1 MRRRTQSNSGDK
13 ASTPRSLTRSLARR
27 PRLLDRMQL
36 ELSAQKALS
45 LLVLLALV
53 IGICAG
59 LVVIGFRQLS
69 EGPAILYL
77 PRLEDFE
84 SLPPLW
90 RFLLPFGGA
99 ILLGALF
106 HWVAPSGRPVGVV
119 HVLDRLHN
127 HQGKMPMKNAVL
139 QFFAGSLALLS
150 GQSIGREGPSVH
162 LGAAS
167 GSWVAHRLRLPNN
180 AMRTLLACGV
190 AAAIAASFNTPLA
203 GVIFAMEVVMLEYSV
218 TGFLPVMIAA
228 VSGSAA
234 TRLAFGHQAAFS
246 VPASQLQS
254 LAELPILFVCAL
266 VVGALASLFI
276 ISQRKLVPLQQTRSP
291 LLRFAVA
298 GAATGVLAI
307 WIPEILGT
315 GYDTL
320 ELAMLGQL
328 GTATLTVIVLAKL
341 TATALA
347 TGLGI
352 PGGVIGPSLILGA
365 CVGGAA
371 GHMANIWLGAATAS
385 PGLYAM
391 VGMAAMMAALLNAP
405 LAAILAI
412 LELTYNPNVLF
423 PGMMTIVVACLVS
436 RQLFATEGIYQESLR
451 ALGKSGTPTWRAQM
465 LSRVGVAGVMERAV
479 AVAPQLLDR
488 AQAERL
494 IEQQPAWLLVDGEDR
509 ALALRTAD
517 LANFLQR
524 PQVESEHEEEDPASE
539 EKIDLLR
546 LPGERLQIAP
556 LSWRATLLEAHQELD
571 KRSVGALYIGRDY
584 DQGSPGVLNS
594 DVAGIILPQHIE
606 HYYRQ

>member
-1 MRRRTQSNSGDK
+1 MRRRTQSNAP
-13 ASTPRSLTRSLARR
+13 ASPSPSPLHPRR
-27 PRLLDRMQL
+27 PRLLDRLQL
-36 ELSAQKALS
+36 DLSAQKALS

-90 RFLLPFGGA
+90 RFLLPFSGA
-99 ILLGALF
+99 ILLGLIF
-106 HWVAPSGRPVGVV
+106 HWVTPSVRSVGVL
-119 HVLDRLHN
+119 HVLDRLHS
-127 HQGKMPMKNAVL
+127 HQGRMPMKNALL

-180 AMRTLLACGV
+180 ALRTLLACGV

-203 GVIFAMEVVMLEYSV
+203 GVIFAMEVVMLEYTV
-218 TGFLPVMIAA
+218 AGFLPVMIAA

-266 VVGALASLFI
+266 AVGALAALFI
-276 ISQRKLVPLQQTRSP
+276 ISQRRLLPLQLRFHP
-291 LLRFAVA
+291 LLRFALA
-298 GAATGVLAI
+298 GAATGILAL
-307 WIPEILGT
+307 WVPQILGT

-320 ELAMLGQL
+320 EMAMLGQL
-328 GTATLTVIVLAKL
+328 GIATLSTIVLAKL
-341 TATALA
+341 VATALA

-365 CVGGAA
+365 CIGGAA
-371 GHMANIWLGAATAS
+371 GHLANLWLGAATAS

-405 LAAILAI
+405 LAALLAI

-423 PGMMTIVVACLVS
+423 PAMMTIVVACLVS
-436 RQLFATEGIYQESLR
+436 RQLFSTQGIYQESLR
-451 ALGKSGTPTWRAQM
+451 ALGKSGTPSWRAQM
-465 LSRVGVAGVMERAV
+465 LSRVGVAGAMERAV
-479 AVAPQLLDR
+479 AVAPQQLDA
-488 AQAERL
+488 AQAQRL
-494 IEQQPAWLLVDGEDR
+494 IEQQPAWLLVEGENGTQ
-509 ALALRTAD
+509 ALRTAD

-524 PQVESEHEEEDPASE
+524 PKKEADGEEAEPEDS

-546 LPGERLQIAP
+546 LPGERLQVAP
-556 LSWRATLLEAHQELD
+556 LSWRATLLEAYQELEQHGAD
-571 KRSVGALYIGRDY
+571 ALYIGRDY
-584 DQGSPGVLNS
+584 DQGNPGVLNS